1 MTLREVE
8 IYIPN
13 VEYRTCFYSSQESGE
28 TWWPSKCHE
37 WTFGLKSGY
46 QQVREVLK
54 VHTCLPSAVGVSNI
68 SEIWV
73 WYKAHFQIGG
83 EGRCFFRW
91 TSVFLYFRLKNTWRV
106 NAASIY
112 YVDILITTNES
123 HVSRGWRVGFFNFGS
138 GRVRVLKKYFGSGRV
153 GYRVFVSN
161 TKSIGY
167 YGVLKSWSGIRR
179 VSPLF
184 PILSNIYYLIW
195 LIWSIKHV
203 FGRHIYV
210 IVVQCG
216 RSWQSFG
223 ERRKSHKPLESAH
236 LQNFVTKMPYL

>member
-1 MTLREVE
+1 MITTMMWVIIVIIILVLLM
-8 IYIPN
+8 I
-13 VEYRTCFYSSQESGE
+13 
-28 TWWPSKCHE
+28 
-37 WTFGLKSGY
+37 L
-46 QQVREVLK
+46 VLK
-54 VHTCLPSAVGVSNI
+54 MTKKYHITWYWCQNIRDNMVKKKGQQIRAGVSPPP
-68 SEIWV
+68 
-73 WYKAHFQIGG
+73 HFWAIP
-83 EGRCFFRW
+83 ERKHFIFRIA
-91 TSVFLYFRLKNTWRV
+91 SLIDRV
-106 NAASIY
+106 
-112 YVDILITTNES
+112 
-123 HVSRGWRVGFFNFGS
+123 RRVGFFNFGS

-210 IVVQCG
+210 MVVQCG
-216 RSWQSFG
+216 RSWQPFG
-223 ERRKSHKPLESAH
+223 DRRKSHKPLESAH
-236 LQNFVTKMPYL
+236 LQNFATKI

>member
-1 MTLREVE
+1 MTAGGWKRWFSIVYITLRPPTTTTHPTLSLHCLYT
-8 IYIPN
+8 IK
-13 VEYRTCFYSSQESGE
+13 YSMQGQTGRVFSTSG
-28 TWWPSKCHE
+28 
-37 WTFGLKSGY
+37 
-46 QQVREVLK
+46 
-54 VHTCLPSAVGVSNI
+54 
-68 SEIWV
+68 
-73 WYKAHFQIGG
+73 
-83 EGRCFFRW
+83 
-91 TSVFLYFRLKNTWRV
+91 
-106 NAASIY
+106 
-112 YVDILITTNES
+112 
-123 HVSRGWRVGFFNFGS
+123 RVGFGYWKNI
-138 GRVRVLKKYFGSGRV
+138 SGRV

-216 RSWQSFG
+216 RSWQPFG
-223 ERRKSHKPLESAH
+223 DRRKSHKPLESAH
-236 LQNFVTKMPYL
+236 LQNFATKMPYL

>member
-1 MTLREVE
+1 MSPTSSSARDTEVPTWMKK
-8 IYIPN
+8 YIS
-13 VEYRTCFYSSQESGE
+13 R
-28 TWWPSKCHE
+28 KR
-37 WTFGLKSGY
+37 KSLMRVLLTIIQKIIVFAKIWLGWAGCPLAR
-46 QQVREVLK
+46 VR
-54 VHTCLPSAVGVSNI
+54 
-68 SEIWV
+68 
-73 WYKAHFQIGG
+73 
-83 EGRCFFRW
+83 
-91 TSVFLYFRLKNTWRV
+91 
-106 NAASIY
+106 
-112 YVDILITTNES
+112 
-123 HVSRGWRVGFFNFGS
+123 RVGFFNFGS

-216 RSWQSFG
+216 RSWQPFG
-223 ERRKSHKPLESAH
+223 DRRKSHKPLESAH
-236 LQNFVTKMPYL
+236 LQNFATKMPYL

>member
-1 MTLREVE
+1 MLTCIFWGGNFRPWVKIVE
-8 IYIPN
+8 IPWQTYL
-13 VEYRTCFYSSQESGE
+13 YSCF
-28 TWWPSKCHE
+28 
-37 WTFGLKSGY
+37 KSPV
-46 QQVREVLK
+46 QIIIQLQCCLWIHIHLLHIAHRVR
-54 VHTCLPSAVGVSNI
+54 
-68 SEIWV
+68 
-73 WYKAHFQIGG
+73 
-83 EGRCFFRW
+83 
-91 TSVFLYFRLKNTWRV
+91 
-106 NAASIY
+106 
-112 YVDILITTNES
+112 
-123 HVSRGWRVGFFNFGS
+123 RVGFFNFGS

-216 RSWQSFG
+216 RSWQPFG
-223 ERRKSHKPLESAH
+223 DRRKSHKPLESAH
-236 LQNFVTKMPYL
+236 LQNFATKMPYL